1 MRWPIWRKDRHL
13 GQGEISEYLDGRL
26 SGRQIERIEAHL
38 ESCAACREEVESLRM
53 TTQLLRRMP
62 QREPGRSFVFE
73 APPEPVT
80 APRPRVP
87 SWAYGAAASAFA
99 LAFAIILSVDLS
111 GVLVSSAPIGDR
123 QAQEVL
129 SVAQEDAARDTGS
142 EGQAFEDAQE
152 FAPSKGLEAD
162 QAPSVE
168 APDQPP
174 VPGADQESNR
184 GSGDLLD
191 PTNEGIGQPED
202 VTDVTLVGELAA
214 ESGTWW
220 VWHLVEGVL
229 AAMAIAGVALFF
241 LRGRLPFTSR

>member
-13 GQGEISEYLDGRL
+13 GQGEVSEYLDGRL
-26 SGRQIERIEAHL
+26 SGRRVERIEVHL

-73 APPEPVT
+73 APPEPVI

-87 SWAYGAAASAFA
+87 SWAYGAVASAFA

-111 GVLVSSAPIGDR
+111 GLLVSSAPMGDR
-123 QAQEVL
+123 QPQEVL
-129 SVAQEDAARDTGS
+129 SGAQEDSARDTGS
-142 EGQAFEDAQE
+142 EGQVLEGAQE

-162 QAPSVE
+162 QAPSAG
-168 APDQPP
+168 APNQPP
-174 VPGADQESNR
+174 VPIPN
-184 GSGDLLD
+184 GDHELARATD
-191 PTNEGIGQPED
+191 ED
-202 VTDVTLVGELAA
+202 VTVTDDGAGQAEDAA
-214 ESGTWW
+214 LEGVLIVEGGTWW

-229 AAMAIAGVALFF
+229 AAMAVVVAALFF
-241 LRGRLPFTSR
+241 LRGRLPLISR